1 MFSRLDSLV
10 LVLSL
15 VEADALGNHTHLPQ
29 IFGQALIANSCPFGD
44 FKGPVS
50 KSWEIGLLWNEKLSL
65 VHAACDIWNILY
77 NIKIHL
83 EYLLW
88 WKLMQLLSQINSTS
102 SSPQACP
109 LIVYNRSHQNIKGV
123 GVQHCIASWPPC
135 LARALMYEAIF
146 PTPTFCIVFCARR
159 YRLHLKHNL
168 SALGARVSLG
178 AVNSVKN
185 YKTDV
190 FIYSWSGTARHWD
203 WQIALTVSVFVVKI
217 KTEPGHLG
225 MSRPDLM

>member
-1 MFSRLDSLV
+1 MHWAIIHTSHIFLGRPSLPTPV
-10 LVLSL
+10 L
-15 VEADALGNHTHLPQ
+15 LG
-29 IFGQALIANSCPFGD
+29 I
-44 FKGPVS
+44 S
-50 KSWEIGLLWNEKLSL
+50 KVPSQNLEKLGCYGMKNCL
-65 VHAACDIWNILY
+65 WFMLLATFGKFCTILRYILNICCVE
-77 NIKIHL
+77 NM
-83 EYLLW
+83 
-88 WKLMQLLSQINSTS
+88 MQRLCQINSTS

-146 PTPTFCIVFCARR
+146 PTPTLCIVFWARR

-178 AVNSVKN
+178 SVNSVKN

-190 FIYSWSGTARHWD
+190 FIYSWSGTVWHWD
-203 WQIALTVSVFVVKI
+203 WQIALTSGSAISFVSVFVVKI